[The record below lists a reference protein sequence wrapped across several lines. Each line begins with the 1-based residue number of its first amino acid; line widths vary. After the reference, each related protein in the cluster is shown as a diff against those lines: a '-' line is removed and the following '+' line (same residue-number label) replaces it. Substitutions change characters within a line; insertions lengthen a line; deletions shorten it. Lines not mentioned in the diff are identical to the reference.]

1 MAIAGGATTAYYI
14 WVGSDGALHANST
27 TTLRK
32 LCHDISNITETVA
45 KLNSGERLLIAGGDI
60 MAVRKAWGER

>member
-1 MAIAGGATTAYYI
+1 MAVAGSVTTAYYL
-14 WVGSDGALHANST
+14 WVGADGALHTTST

-32 LCHDISNITETVA
+32 LCHDISNMAETLG

>member
-1 MAIAGGATTAYYI
+1 MAIAGGVTTAYYI
-14 WVGSDGALHANST
+14 WVGSDGALHTTST

-45 KLNSGERLLIAGGDI
+45 KLNNGERLLIAGGDI
-60 MAVRKAWGER
+60 MEVRKAWGER

>member
-1 MAIAGGATTAYYI
+1 MAIAGSVTTAYYL
-14 WVGSDGALHANST
+14 WVGADGALHTTST
-27 TTLRK
+27 TTLRG